1 MGQKQSIE
9 LLLEFGP
16 AKGLP
21 SFDAAKGLSMEEASY
36 RIFLPGELFPLACVS
51 VSWFKAQMRP
61 KSRVRVRVR
70 NGRNVL

>member
-9 LLLEFGP
+9 LLLEFGS

-21 SFDAAKGLSMEEASY
+21 SFGAAKGLSMEKASY
-36 RIFLPGELFPLACVS
+36 R

-70 NGRNVL
+70 IGRNGRNVLCGVAKGFGLV